1 MGSKIDIKPV
11 SEDVIKAGDIT
22 FHPAHSPAVLDT
34 ATWNPPQA
42 MAILSANGAFLKAI
56 APRVLDG
63 TVAPGE
69 ATCAAMTV
77 FPESLKAAD
86 GVSYALVRFSD
97 GQRALL
103 ALAGDRD
110 KLQKLGGSF
119 DGMQVETID
128 GVNAA
133 LIPADIDNIRYF
145 VEKIAVELG
154 PRPMGT
160 TPRLGVGDRMTS
172 YVFPSA
178 FDTLDQL
185 SLPCNIIQNSV
196 GRELAPM
203 RELLSSKPLQQ
214 TYLPGLGTLC
224 MGHTGSSIEGLWLEG
239 VLCGIQMGA
248 GGVPWGADADH
259 VPVKRSVGSEGMDRA
274 KVLLDSSR
282 DYTFFTMDTSDMF
295 DYSALRLEGVALQQ
309 AFEALVPDAARRKAI
324 VARHT
329 ASFEASAVVG
339 SGGYRY
345 QPTEQQ
351 TIRFVIKYW
360 HSIEAA
366 GQLNQYIAKLRGT
379 RGYDFEFS
387 MDERPLDISAVD
399 SVTPDEEVIFVL
411 RELAAQGIRCTHVAP
426 NFGVEKGTDY
436 RLPDGVQALQDR
448 SARMAA
454 IAGKFAVTLDYH
466 SGDDLSR
473 ATRQRIAE
481 GTGGA
486 LDYKISPILQVLYA
500 EVLADM
506 DPERFRWWWD
516 TARRITEKE
525 ASRGEA
531 TAQKYLKELAEREAK
546 DGAKFQPRVDDHFF
560 WNYCFIVVG
569 ARDENGQ
576 PLHREM
582 FYTLSDAVA
591 EEIRTRSRNYM
602 IQLAQDVGLA

>member
-1 MGSKIDIKPV
+1 MGSKVDIKPI
-11 SEDVIKAGDIT
+11 SEDAVKAGDIT
-22 FHPAHSPAVLDT
+22 FQPAHSPAVLDT
-34 ATWNPPQA
+34 ATWNAPQA
-42 MAILSANGAFLKAI
+42 RAILLANGEFLKTA
-56 APRVLDG
+56 ARRVMDG
-63 TVAPGE
+63 TVSPGE
-69 ATCAAMTV
+69 AVCDALTI

-86 GVSYALVRFSD
+86 GVSYVLARFRD

-103 ALAGDRD
+103 AFAGDRD

-119 DGMQVETID
+119 DGVVVESVD
-128 GVNAA
+128 GVNVA
-133 LIPADIDNIRYF
+133 LIPADIDNIRCF
-145 VEKIAVELG
+145 VENIAVAFG

-160 TPRLGVGDRMTS
+160 TPRLGIGDRMTS

-185 SLPCNIIQNSV
+185 NLPCNIIQNSV

-203 RELLSSKPLQQ
+203 AELLSSKPLQQ
-214 TYLPGLGTLC
+214 TYLPGLGTLS

-239 VLCGIQMGA
+239 VLWGIQMGA
-248 GGVPWGADADH
+248 GTVPWGADADH
-259 VPVKRSVGSEGMDRA
+259 VPVKRSEGTEGMDRA

-295 DYSALRLEGVALQQ
+295 DYSALGLEGVALQQ
-309 AFEALVPDAARRKAI
+309 AFEALIPDAAKRKAI

-329 ASFEASAVVG
+329 EAFEAPAVTG

-345 QPTEQQ
+345 HPTEEQ

-360 HSIEAA
+360 HSIDAA
-366 GQLNQYIAKLRGT
+366 GQLNEYIATLRGQ

-426 NFGVEKGTDY
+426 NFGVEKGVDY

-454 IAGKFAVTLDYH
+454 IASKFGVTLDYH

-516 TARRITEKE
+516 TTRRITEKE
-525 ASRGEA
+525 ANRGEA

-546 DGAKFQPRVDDHFF
+546 DGTKFQPRVDDHFF

-576 PLHREM
+576 PMHREV
-582 FYTLSDAVA
+582 FYSLSSDVA
-591 EEIRTRSRNYM
+591 EEIRKRSREYM
-602 IQLAQDVGLA
+602 IQLAQDVGLV

>member
-1 MGSKIDIKPV
+1 MGSQVDIKPI
-11 SEDVIKAGDIT
+11 SEDAVKAGDIT
-22 FHPAHSPAVLDT
+22 FQPAHSPAVLDT
-34 ATWNPPQA
+34 ATWNLPQA
-42 MAILSANGAFLKAI
+42 KAILLASGPFLKSVVR
-56 APRVLDG
+56 RVMDG
-63 TVAPGE
+63 TLAPGE
-69 ATCAAMTV
+69 AVCDGLTL
-77 FPESLKAAD
+77 FPESLKAAE
-86 GVSYALVRFSD
+86 GVSFVLARFRD

-103 ALAGDRD
+103 AFSDDRAR
-110 KLQKLGGSF
+110 LQKLGGSF
-119 DGMQVETID
+119 DAVQVETVD
-128 GVNAA
+128 GVSAA

-145 VEKIAVELG
+145 VENIAVAFG

-160 TPRLGVGDRMTS
+160 TPRLGIGDRMTC

-178 FDTLDQL
+178 FDTLEQL
-185 SLPCNIIQNSV
+185 SVPGNIIQNSV

-214 TYLPGLGTLC
+214 TYLPGLGTLS

-239 VLCGIQMGA
+239 VLWGIQMGA
-248 GGVPWGADADH
+248 STVPWGADADH
-259 VPVKRSVGSEGMDRA
+259 VPVKRSAGTEGMDRA

-309 AFEALVPDAARRKAI
+309 AFEVLVPDLAKRKAI
-324 VARHT
+324 LARHT
-329 ASFEASAVVG
+329 ETLEAPAVVG

-345 QPTEQQ
+345 HPTEEQ

-366 GQLNQYIAKLRGT
+366 GQLNEYIATLRGQ

-426 NFGVEKGTDY
+426 NFGVEKGVDY
-436 RLPDGVQALQDR
+436 RLPDGVQGLQDR

-454 IAGKFAVTLDYH
+454 IASKFGVTLDYH

-473 ATRQRIAE
+473 ETRQRIAE

-486 LDYKISPILQVLYA
+486 LDYKISPILQIIYA

-516 TARRITEKE
+516 TTRQITERE
-525 ASRGEA
+525 AKRGEA
-531 TAQKYLKELAEREAK
+531 TAQKYLKELAERETRE
-546 DGAKFQPRVDDHFF
+546 GAKFQPRVDDHFF
-560 WNYCFIVVG
+560 WNYSFTVVG

-582 FYTLSDAVA
+582 FYTISAEVA

-602 IQLAQDVGLA
+602 IELAQDVGLV